1 MKSPVHF
8 LFHQPAIRQSYVLI
22 FALLS
27 LLFNA
32 LAYGDTPR
40 KDILNHEERDW
51 LTKNQA
57 RLVLAVETGYAPFVF
72 IDSKDQATGL
82 AHDYISLIE
91 AKLGVHFKQ
100 KRFPNLNEI
109 FGQVQR
115 GEIHIVNAITP
126 TPARAKFL
134 AMTDAYVSVP
144 NVIVVRK
151 DHFGHLD
158 EYELSGL
165 KISLVK
171 SYAITEQM
179 THRGIN
185 FTPDLVPDDLTALLN
200 VSFGRS
206 DAALIDLATASY
218 LITEKGIT
226 NLRVAGEL
234 AYDIR
239 LSIGASLNEPV
250 LHGILQKGLNAVTD
264 AERLEIKNRWI
275 NTAKDRSIFKDRQF
289 WLILGSVLAVAIA
302 ILAAILAWNRTL
314 HRQVVLRQKAEQA
327 LQAIINTEPECI
339 KVIDGEGRL
348 TQMNPAG
355 LAMIEADTPE
365 QVVGTPIINVIAPQ
379 FRNEFLK
386 MHKRVL
392 AGESMQME
400 FEVVGL
406 KGGRRWL
413 ETHAVPMQENG
424 ETVHLAV
431 TRDITERKKME
442 GEIHQLAFFDAL
454 TKLPN
459 RRLLNDRLSQ
469 TLFANKRS
477 GNSGALLFLD
487 LDNFKPL
494 NDTYGHDV
502 GDLLLIEV
510 ANRLSACVRGMDTVA
525 RFGGDEFVVMLS
537 ELNADISIANTEA
550 RNVAEKILASLSK
563 PYFLSVSHEEMPD
576 TIVEHRCSASIG
588 VAVFLNHDRSQ
599 DEIIKWADKAMYQAK
614 EAGRNQIRFYEK
626 PA

>member
-1 MKSPVHF
+1 
-8 LFHQPAIRQSYVLI
+8 
-22 FALLS
+22 
-27 LLFNA
+27 
-32 LAYGDTPR
+32 
-40 KDILNHEERDW
+40 
-51 LTKNQA
+51 
-57 RLVLAVETGYAPFVF
+57 
-72 IDSKDQATGL
+72 
-82 AHDYISLIE
+82 
-91 AKLGVHFKQ
+91 
-100 KRFPNLNEI
+100 
-109 FGQVQR
+109 
-115 GEIHIVNAITP
+115 
-126 TPARAKFL
+126 
-134 AMTDAYVSVP
+134 
-144 NVIVVRK
+144 
-151 DHFGHLD
+151 
-158 EYELSGL
+158 
-165 KISLVK
+165 
-171 SYAITEQM
+171 
-179 THRGIN
+179 
-185 FTPDLVPDDLTALLN
+185 VPDDLTALLN

-239 LSIGASLNEPV
+239 LSIGASLNEPM
-250 LHGILQKGLNAVTD
+250 LHSILQKGLNAVTD

-289 WLILGSVLAVAIA
+289 WIILGSVLAVAIA
-302 ILAAILAWNRTL
+302 ILAAILVWNRTL
-314 HRQVVLRQKAEQA
+314 HRQVALRQKAEQA

-339 KVIDGEGRL
+339 KVIDAEGRL

-355 LAMIEADTPE
+355 LAMLEADTPE
-365 QVVGTPIINVIAPQ
+365 QVVGTSIINVIAPQ
-379 FRNEFLK
+379 FRSAFLK
-386 MHKRVL
+386 MHKRVI

-400 FEVVGL
+400 FEVIGL

-431 TRDITERKKME
+431 TRDITGRKKME
-442 GEIHQLAFFDAL
+442 SEIHQLAFFDAL

-477 GNSGALLFLD
+477 GNSGALIFLD

-502 GDLLLIEV
+502 GDSLLVEV
-510 ANRLSACVRGMDTVA
+510 ANRLTSCVRGMDTVA

-537 ELNADISIANTEA
+537 ELNADISLANAEA
-550 RNVAEKILASLSK
+550 RSVAEKILASLSK
-563 PYFLSVSHEEMPD
+563 PYFLSVSHEDRPP

-614 EAGRNQIRFYEK
+614 EAGRSQIRFYEK
-626 PA
+626 PAEKTAQTSIA